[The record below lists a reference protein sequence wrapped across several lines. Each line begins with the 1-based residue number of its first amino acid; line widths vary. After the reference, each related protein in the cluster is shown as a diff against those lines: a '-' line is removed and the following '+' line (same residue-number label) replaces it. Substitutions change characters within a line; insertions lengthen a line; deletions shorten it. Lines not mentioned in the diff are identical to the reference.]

1 MSEEGGTS
9 DVLTNLSKPKTSS
22 TLTLRI
28 VKSFEYRTEKSLVLH
43 DVNLETTTVGRL
55 KEVAKESN
63 CCLLPS

>member
-55 KEVAKESN
+55 KEVAKESD
-63 CCLLPS
+63 CCFLPP